1 MNTAQQ
7 TRLAQS
13 GERQTFNL
21 VVEGSS
27 PSSGAK
33 VCVYFSKTR
42 KNVFIQQI
50 ISFIRNQMKT
60 VDLLD

>member
-1 MNTAQQ
+1 
-7 TRLAQS
+7 
-13 GERQTFNL
+13 
-21 VVEGSS
+21 
-27 PSSGAK
+27 
-33 VCVYFSKTR
+33 VYFSKTR